1 MSREP
6 GPRPRAGALR
16 ASPGLVLGL
25 FGVSWSAVLIRLA
38 AVETPVAVL
47 WRILF
52 SLVLVLPLALRQA
65 SRRALGSLPARA
77 WGALALS
84 GGCLAAHLLLWFA
97 SVQRTS
103 VASAT
108 VLVAVTPVFVALLS
122 AVWLR
127 EPPTARE
134 WAGIG
139 LAVIGS
145 AIVGWRDIGAGPGAL
160 RGDLLALLAAV
171 AAALYFVLGRRLRR
185 RLGLWS
191 YVAPVYVVAA
201 LVSLAAARAGGS
213 SLTGFRPAAWGWLA
227 AMAAGPMLLGHTSF
241 NWALEHVRAYVVS
254 LVMLLEP
261 VTATL
266 LAVLVLGPGELPPP
280 VAAAGA
286 VAILGGVAVVL
297 RSRTRSRTTEA
308 RA

>member
-1 MSREP
+1 M
-6 GPRPRAGALR
+6 
-16 ASPGLVLGL
+16 
-25 FGVSWSAVLIRLA
+25 LIRLA
-38 AVETPVAVL
+38 AVPTAVAVL

-52 SLVLVLPLALRQA
+52 SLVLVLPLALRPR
-65 SRRALGSLPARA
+65 SRAALRALPPRA
-77 WGALALS
+77 WGELVVAGL
-84 GGCLAAHLLLWFA
+84 CLGLHLLLWFA
-97 SVQRTS
+97 AVERTS

-127 EPPTARE
+127 EPPSRRE
-134 WAGIG
+134 WTGIA
-139 LAVIGS
+139 LAVVGS
-145 AIVGWRDIGAGPGAL
+145 AVVGWRDVAAGPEAV
-160 RGDLLALLAAV
+160 RGDVLALVAAV
-171 AAALYFVLGRRLRR
+171 AAAVYFVLGRRSRA

-201 LVSLAAARAGGS
+201 FVSLVAARAGGS
-213 SLTGFRPAAWGWLA
+213 ELTGLRPAAWGWLA

-266 LAVLVLGPGELPPP
+266 LAILVLGPAEQPPP
-280 VAAAGA
+280 VAAIGA
-286 VAILGGVAVVL
+286 LAILTGVAVVL
-297 RSRTRSRTTEA
+297 RSRARSKSSEA
-308 RA
+308 RS